1 MGNSFSLQWVNYSRH
16 ANSGEGSD
24 QTAHTHRLI
33 GVFAGRTCVFVRIL
47 MRRLKYF
54 VQYLFFYFIHV
65 LLRWVKEAWESLT
78 SEIIVR
84 SFKKTGISNM
94 LDGIE
99 DDDLWQPSNSDEDD
113 DELEFP
119 GTIPKH
125 FFL

>member
-1 MGNSFSLQWVNYSRH
+1 M
-16 ANSGEGSD
+16 
-24 QTAHTHRLI
+24 
-33 GVFAGRTCVFVRIL
+33 
-47 MRRLKYF
+47 
-54 VQYLFFYFIHV
+54 

-94 LDGIE
+94 LDGTE

-119 GTIPKH
+119 CTIPKH
-125 FFL
+125 FFYDLLILLIFTSLKTNNEVKHFFFLSFFFSSFFFCILLHNYSSLKFVY